1 MKTLYLTIAA
11 AVTFLASSLATAWA
25 VVEYP
30 GGDPGPAKVKETE
43 EGITLSN
50 KLFSITMQKL
60 GEAGTKPKRVSDP
73 FGGTK
78 SVGGQVLEF
87 KEMKLTDGTKVF
99 SGADSLFQIN
109 DQMWNSSVMEMEKL
123 KVENLKAEPKSP
135 QLSRRVP
142 GKAVSAVFIDNKTND
157 AYTVEARLE
166 LRDGS
171 HYLRL
176 ELTVKAKK
184 DTDLTTIWPW
194 WFIPNESHGKIVFSG
209 DTTNGKIMTNDII
222 FAGLETP
229 MSGISAHQYTVP
241 PCTGVQRFLERGKP
255 LRAGESWHVS
265 AVVGLIAPQQ
275 ARRSVLAY
283 LERERPAAYHPF
295 IHYNDRY
302 APRDEKNRTD
312 ETMWTQLLDTW
323 NAELNTQRGERV
335 DGMVLDSGWDNTNG
349 LWSVH
354 KGFAKGLADL
364 SKKAAG
370 MKTGLGVGICP
381 TGGTGNAR
389 QQRIDAWN
397 KKHPSDTEDPFRLS
411 NKPYFNTLVGRCKAL
426 MKSGDI
432 RYFKLDTLASQAKS
446 KGPVNA
452 EESNGVLQLATE
464 LRKARPNVFINTA
477 AGAWASPFWCFF
489 ADAVC
494 RPDAEFG
501 QTGTAGDARDKWM
514 TYRDGIVHETFVEGA
529 PLCPLNF
536 VAYGPTLVTA
546 NGRPGELGNKPAD
559 CVKDMR
565 CAFGNGSALQEIC
578 VDPELM
584 AQDNGA
590 LWDALAEC
598 IKWMRRNADVL
609 ADTHWVG
616 GKPWDGTD
624 GSVYGWAAWN
634 KKKCTLTLRNSS
646 ASEKTLHT
654 TLRQAL
660 DVPPNVTGTVT
671 LKNSYADQRA
681 LPNLT
686 DQPVDVD
693 AEIDITLQPLEVLVL
708 EGTNAMGK

>member
-11 AVTFLASSLATAWA
+11 ALTFLASSLATAWA

-30 GGDPGPAKVKETE
+30 GGDPGPAKVRETKEE
-43 EGITLSN
+43 ITLSN
-50 KLFSITMQKL
+50 NLFSLTLAKS
-60 GEAGTKPKRVSDP
+60 GDPGTKPVRRPDGR
-73 FGGTK
+73 GGVM
-78 SVGGQVLEF
+78 SSGGQRLKF
-87 KEMKLTDGTKVF
+87 KQMNLSDGSEVF
-99 SGADSLFQIN
+99 MVISNLFDVNGIE
-109 DQMWNSSVMEMEKL
+109 WNSSMMEVEKL
-123 KVENLKAEPKSP
+123 RVENLKAEPKSP

-142 GKAVSAVFIDNKTND
+142 GKAVSAVFIDNNTD
-157 AYTVEARLE
+157 GAYTVEWRME

-171 HYLRL
+171 HYLRE

-184 DTDLTTIWPW
+184 DTTLTSISPW
-194 WFIPNESHGKIVFSG
+194 WFVPHAHGKLVLSG
-209 DTTNGKIMTNDII
+209 DTTYGKVMTNDII
-222 FAGLETP
+222 FAALETP
-229 MSGISAHQYTVP
+229 MSTLTTKEYTSP
-241 PCTGVQRFLERGKP
+241 PCTGLTRTLESSKP

-323 NAELNTQRGERV
+323 NAELHTQRGERV

-397 KKHPSDTEDPFRLS
+397 KKHPNDPAEGFRLT
-411 NKPYFNTLVGRCKAL
+411 NKSYFSTLVGRCKAL

-432 RYFKLDTLASQAKS
+432 RYFKLDALATQAKS

-452 EESNGVLQLATE
+452 DESNGVLQLATE
-464 LRKARPNVFINTA
+464 LRKARPNVFVNTA

-489 ADAVC
+489 ADAVG

-514 TYRDGIVHETFVEGA
+514 TYRDSIVHETFVEGA